1 MTPLRRRERTRRRE
15 FNLALAEAVG
25 MAIAFIVFMVWV
37 FG

>member
-1 MTPLRRRERTRRRE
+1 MTPLRHRERTRRRE
-15 FNLALAEAVG
+15 IILALAEALG